1 MNEFFNLIDEQ
12 APRLKGLAAI
22 ISKAPYGQWRIQ
34 VNWSNACKR
43 GGDMIIAYAE
53 EPYREEAF
61 EAAFKRLKEWLN
73 THEEDINARIRNM

>member
-1 MNEFFNLIDEQ
+1 MNELFKLIDEQ
-12 APRLKGLAAI
+12 APRLKGLAVI
-22 ISKAPYGQWRIQ
+22 ISKTPYGQWRIQ

-61 EAAFKRLKEWLN
+61 RATFERLEKWINE
-73 THEEDINARIRNM
+73 HEEVINERLRSM

>member
-1 MNEFFNLIDEQ
+1 M
-12 APRLKGLAAI
+12 KGLAAI
-22 ISKAPYGQWRIQ
+22 ISKTPYGQWRIQ

-53 EPYREEAF
+53 EPYRE
-61 EAAFKRLKEWLN
+61 AAFKRLKEWLN